1 MLNPQLQTHSE
12 PSIWGMSVDRPA
24 KEDLMQDR
32 HIGHQAG
39 RSPDAQAPLD
49 NRQSERLK
57 RDVGHLATEIGP
69 RNIHHYEALQKAAAH
84 IETSL
89 TEAGYSPVLQSYET
103 RGKAFVNISAERPGQ
118 ECKDEIVIV
127 GAHYDTHKD
136 SPGAN
141 DNGTAVAALLAL
153 ARHFAHRETAR
164 TLRFVAFTNEE
175 SPFTRRKDMGS
186 RVYARACRE
195 RKDNIVG
202 MICLETIGCY
212 SEEVGSQW
220 LSLGG
225 LFLPQRG
232 NFLALVANRFS
243 KALLTQVSETLRR
256 ETSLRIRPLKL
267 PSHIPGAW
275 SSDHWSFWREGFPAL
290 MVTDTAPLRYR
301 YYHTR
306 EDTPDKVDFEWLN
319 HVVDGLKPVVA
330 NLTVPG
336 SEHRG

>member
-1 MLNPQLQTHSE
+1 
-12 PSIWGMSVDRPA
+12 
-24 KEDLMQDR
+24 MQDR
-32 HIGHQAG
+32 HVRHQAG
-39 RSPDAQAPLD
+39 RSSGAQAPLD
-49 NRQSERLK
+49 NGQSERLK
-57 RDVGHLATEIGP
+57 QDVGRLATDIGP
-69 RNIHHYEALQKAAAH
+69 RNIYYYEALQKAAAY

-89 TEAGYSPVLQSYET
+89 TEAGYSPVQQPYET
-103 RGKAFVNISAERPGQ
+103 RGKLFVNISAEHPGR
-118 ECKDEIVIV
+118 EHKDEIIVV
-127 GAHYDTHKD
+127 GAHYDTHKH

-141 DNGTAVAALLAL
+141 DNGTALAALLAL

-202 MICLETIGCY
+202 MICLETICCY

-225 LFLPQRG
+225 LFLPRRG
-232 NFLALVANRFS
+232 DFLALVANRFS

-256 ETSLRIRPLKL
+256 ETSLRIRSLTL
-267 PSHIPGAW
+267 PSHVPGAW

-306 EDTPDKVDFEWLN
+306 QDTPDKVDFKWLN
-319 HVVDGLKPVVA
+319 HVVDSLKPAVVG
-330 NLTVPG
+330 LTMP
-336 SEHRG
+336 S